1 MTFPKMGEKFVRP
14 TKTVPKYVLPPE
26 GNKSLKRK
34 LKKRT
39 KKNQKKDQEKEQERN
54 LQWKRQ
60 PSQENTT
67 AT

>member
-14 TKTVPKYVLPPE
+14 TKTVPIYVLPPE

-39 KKNQKKDQEKEQERN
+39 KKEQEKEQERN